1 MGLKSKDVLIK
12 DTQRRRE
19 SEMKTRVESH
29 KSRKPSQPTALGGY
43 KRRGIESPPGSL
55 EGVQPSVT

>member
-1 MGLKSKDVLIK
+1 VGLKIKDVLIK

-29 KSRKPSQPTALGGY
+29 KSRMPSQLTALGG
-43 KRRGIESPPGSL
+43 
-55 EGVQPSVT
+55 

>member
-1 MGLKSKDVLIK
+1 MGLKSKDVFVR

-29 KSRKPSQPTALGGY
+29 KSKKTSQPTALGG
-43 KRRGIESPPGSL
+43 
-55 EGVQPSVT
+55 